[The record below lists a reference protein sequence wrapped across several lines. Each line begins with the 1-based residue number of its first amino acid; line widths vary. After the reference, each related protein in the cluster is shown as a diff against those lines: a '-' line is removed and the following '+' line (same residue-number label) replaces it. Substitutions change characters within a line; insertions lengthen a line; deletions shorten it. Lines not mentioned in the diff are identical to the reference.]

1 MSSRNNPTSRKD
13 KSSGEIPRNATS
25 NFRQK
30 FQEISLKH
38 ASRRKITNKIVTII
52 AIVFVIGAII
62 PLASILFE
70 VIKNGVAVISV
81 QFITQP
87 PGAIGSD
94 TGGIGPAIQ
103 GTLITVGLAS
113 LIGAPIGVLS
123 GVYLSEFA
131 QASSTKRGARQRAI
145 NLFASTI
152 RLFNDV
158 LTGLP
163 SIVIGIVGYVA
174 IVLALNSF
182 SVWAGAFALSIIMIP
197 IVSRVTE
204 ETLKLVPNSLR
215 EAGYSLGISKTKITL
230 FIVLKNAKDGILTG
244 VILAIS
250 RIAGETAP
258 LIMTIL
264 GTSLFF
270 TSLTGPVDAI
280 PLRIWR
286 LASQPYESAHDF
298 GWGAALVLILIILA
312 LSASIRLIAR
322 GKGIRV
328 RTETI

>member
-1 MSSRNNPTSRKD
+1 MNNDNEHEEGQEKISKEKSLDTRVNYRQVFDDISSKHTSK
-13 KSSGEIPRNATS
+13 
-25 NFRQK
+25 
-30 FQEISLKH
+30 
-38 ASRRKITNKIVTII
+38 RRITNKVVSVV

-62 PLASILFE
+62 PLGSILLE
-70 VIKNGVAVISV
+70 VIKNGIAVISI
-81 QFITQP
+81 QFLTQP
-87 PGAIGSD
+87 PGSIGSGS
-94 TGGIGPAIQ
+94 GGIGPAIQ

-113 LIGAPIGVLS
+113 LIGAPIGILS
-123 GVYLSEFA
+123 GIYLSEYAPAGSAKGGRERAVSIFA
-131 QASSTKRGARQRAI
+131 
-145 NLFASTI
+145 NTI

-163 SIVIGIVGYVA
+163 SIVIGIVGYVT
-174 IVLALNSF
+174 IVLAINSF

-197 IVSRVTE
+197 IISRVTE

-215 EAGYSLGISKTKITL
+215 EAGYSLGISKSKITL
-230 FIVLKNAKDGILTG
+230 FIVLKNAKDGVLTG

-270 TSLTGPVDAI
+270 TSLTGPVDAL

-286 LASQPYESAHDF
+286 LASQPYESAHAF
-298 GWGAALVLILIILA
+298 GWGAALVLILMILI
-312 LSASIRLIAR
+312 LSASLRIIAR
-322 GKGIRV
+322 GRGIRV

>member
-1 MSSRNNPTSRKD
+1 LNNNNEHKEEQGKISKEKSLSTNISYRQIFDDISSKHTSK
-13 KSSGEIPRNATS
+13 
-25 NFRQK
+25 
-30 FQEISLKH
+30 
-38 ASRRKITNKIVTII
+38 RRITNKIVSIVAII
-52 AIVFVIGAII
+52 FVIGTII
-62 PLASILFE
+62 PLGSILLE
-70 VIKNGVAVISV
+70 VIKNGIAVISI
-81 QFITQP
+81 QFLTQP
-87 PGAIGSD
+87 PGSIGSGS
-94 TGGIGPAIQ
+94 GGIGPAIQ

-113 LIGAPIGVLS
+113 LIGAPIGILS
-123 GVYLSEFA
+123 GIYLSEYAPTGSVKGRRDRAVSIFA
-131 QASSTKRGARQRAI
+131 
-145 NLFASTI
+145 NTI

-163 SIVIGIVGYVA
+163 SIVIGIVGYVT

-197 IVSRVTE
+197 IISRVTE

-215 EAGYSLGISKTKITL
+215 EAGYSLGISKSKITL
-230 FIVLKNAKDGILTG
+230 FIVLKNAKDGVLTG

-270 TSLTGPVDAI
+270 TGLTGPVDAL

-286 LASQPYESAHDF
+286 LASQPYESAHAF
-298 GWGAALVLILIILA
+298 GWGAALVLILMILV
-312 LSASIRLIAR
+312 LSASIRIIAH
-322 GKGIRV
+322 GKGIKM

>member
-1 MSSRNNPTSRKD
+1 LSSGNNPAAKKD
-13 KSSGEIPRNATS
+13 KLSGEKPRNVAS
-25 NFRQK
+25 DYSQV
-30 FQEISLKH
+30 FQEISIKH
-38 ASRRKITNKIVTII
+38 ASRRRITNKIVSII

-70 VIKNGVAVISV
+70 VIKNGVAVLSV
-81 QFITQP
+81 QFLTQP

-131 QASSTKRGARQRAI
+131 TSATDKGAKQRA
-145 NLFASTI
+145 LSFFATTI

-163 SIVIGIVGYVA
+163 SIVVGIVGYVA

-230 FIVLKNAKDGILTG
+230 FIVLKNAKDGVLTG
-244 VILAIS
+244 VILAIA

-270 TSLTGPVDAI
+270 TGLTGPVDAL

-286 LASQPYESAHDF
+286 LASQPYESAHAF
-298 GWGAALVLILIILA
+298 GWGAALVLILIILV

-322 GKGIRV
+322 GKGVRV

>member
-1 MSSRNNPTSRKD
+1 MNNDNEHKEGQEKISKEKSLNTSINYRQVFDDISSKYTSR
-13 KSSGEIPRNATS
+13 
-25 NFRQK
+25 
-30 FQEISLKH
+30 
-38 ASRRKITNKIVTII
+38 RRITNKVVSIV

-62 PLASILFE
+62 PLGSILLE
-70 VIKNGVAVISV
+70 VIKNGIAVISI
-81 QFITQP
+81 QFLTQP
-87 PGAIGSD
+87 PGSIGSGS
-94 TGGIGPAIQ
+94 GGIGPAIQ

-113 LIGAPIGVLS
+113 LIGAPIGILS
-123 GVYLSEFA
+123 GIYLSEYA
-131 QASSTKRGARQRAI
+131 PAGSAKGGRERAI
-145 NLFASTI
+145 SFFANTI

-163 SIVIGIVGYVA
+163 SIVIGIVGYVT
-174 IVLALNSF
+174 IVLAINSF

-197 IVSRVTE
+197 IISRVTE

-215 EAGYSLGISKTKITL
+215 EAGYSLGISKSKITL
-230 FIVLKNAKDGILTG
+230 FIVLKNAKDGVLTG

-270 TSLTGPVDAI
+270 TSLTGPVDAL

-286 LASQPYESAHDF
+286 LASQPYESAHAF
-298 GWGAALVLILIILA
+298 GWGAALVLILMILI
-312 LSASIRLIAR
+312 LSASLRIIAR
-322 GKGIRV
+322 GRGIKV